1 MNALLLAAV
10 TFGVGTL
17 SALPSEIPAKCHAA
31 IATEIE
37 RHGGAT
43 VPGTIEYSKRI
54 ADFESGSPVGYD
66 ARIPGTGSSPP
77 LTVRL
82 SRSCRVETVSR

>member
-17 SALPSEIPAKCHAA
+17 SALPSEIPAECHAA
-31 IATEIE
+31 IAAEIE
-37 RHGGAT
+37 RQGGAA
-43 VPGTIEYSKRI
+43 VPDSIEYAKRI
-54 ADFESGSPVGYD
+54 ANYESGAPVGYD
-66 ARIPGTGSSPP
+66 ARVPGTGSTPP
-77 LTVRL
+77 LIVRL